1 LKSPDQIDLQNLV
14 AANAGTFL
22 SADAPKWLLSLC
34 TSLDIFTFWVLGL
47 MAFAYSAVRPKK
59 IKFGSALTW
68 IAGIWVVFVLIKVG
82 FTAMFS

>member
-1 LKSPDQIDLQNLV
+1 
-14 AANAGTFL
+14 
-22 SADAPKWLLSLC
+22 
-34 TSLDIFTFWVLGL
+34 VLGL

-68 IAGIWVVFVLIKVG
+68 IVGIWVVFVLIKVG